1 MKKLLAV
8 LLSVVLVLSLTSVGF
23 AANGNTTLKFDEN
36 GKFKILVLA
45 DVQTDYPLQ
54 KDMVFFMEE
63 AIRASEADLVIF
75 TGDNVNND
83 DKRTYAQMLAPCIEA
98 GVPYT
103 MVLGN
108 HDQESSGGM
117 TREEIVAE
125 YQKYEGFLGYDA
137 DPSIHGAGTHNL
149 PILSSDGSKVAFNLW
164 MFDCGDY
171 VYTSDGAWL
180 GYDWVREDQIEW
192 YNNVRDEMTAAN
204 GGEVVPS
211 LVFQHIIP
219 QEPCEKI
226 FLPSE
231 IKLGEATMNFQ
242 DGSISSFIPD
252 ITQYEGYLFE
262 RCCPSYGN
270 DGQWDAMVAGGDVL
284 GVVCG
289 HDHVNGFIANCNGID
304 MIMAP
309 GCTYDSYYDNFIQ
322 GARVIELDES
332 NTKEYSTYLLTS
344 NALAQNPESNLGH
357 HDGGRTELS
366 YNFNFYF
373 EKIFNFILNIFRNM
387 IGGIVSKPIY

>member
-1 MKKLLAV
+1 MKKLLAIV
-8 LLSVVLVLSLTSVGF
+8 LAVVMVFSVASVGF
-23 AANGNTTLKFDEN
+23 ASYKSDAQLRFDKN
-36 GKFKILVLA
+36 GKFKILILA
-45 DVQTDYPLQ
+45 DVQTDYPLPDDQ
-54 KDMVFFMEE
+54 VFFIEE
-63 AIRASEADLVIF
+63 SVRYSQPDIVIF

-83 DKRTYAQMLAPCIEA
+83 DKRSYADMLAPLIEA

-117 TREEIVAE
+117 TREEIVQE

-137 DPSIHGAGTHNL
+137 DPSLHGAGTHNL
-149 PILSSDGSKVAFNLW
+149 PILSSDGSKLAFNLW

-171 VYTSDGAWL
+171 VRTSDGEWL

-192 YNNVRDEMTAAN
+192 YNKVRNEMTAEN

-226 FLPSE
+226 FLPSD
-231 IKLGEATMNFQ
+231 IKLGEATINFQ
-242 DGSISSFIPD
+242 DGTTYTVIPD
-252 ITQYEGYLFE
+252 MTQYEGYLFE
-262 RCCPSYGN
+262 KACPSYGN

-289 HDHVNGFIANCNGID
+289 HDHLNGFIANCDGID
-304 MIMAP
+304 MIMTP
-309 GCTYDSYYDNFIQ
+309 GCTYDSYYSNMIQ
-322 GARVIELDES
+322 GARVIELDE
-332 NTKEYSTYLLTS
+332 TKPTEYSTYLVTA
-344 NALAQNPESNLGH
+344 NELAQNPESNLGH
-357 HDGGRTELS
+357 HDSGRTELS
-366 YNFNFYF
+366 YNFYYYF
-373 EKIFNFILNIFRNM
+373 EKIFGFLIEILRNAF
-387 IGGIVSKPIY
+387 STTPIL

>member
-1 MKKLLAV
+1 MKKLLAIV
-8 LLSVVLVLSLTSVGF
+8 LAVVMVFSVASVGF
-23 AANGNTTLKFDEN
+23 ASYKSDAQLRFDEN
-36 GKFKILVLA
+36 GKFKILILA
-45 DVQTDYPLQ
+45 DVQTDYPLPDDQ
-54 KDMVFFMEE
+54 VFFIEE
-63 AIRASEADLVIF
+63 SVRYSQPDIVIF

-83 DKRTYAQMLAPCIEA
+83 DKRSYADMLAPLIEA

-117 TREEIVAE
+117 TREEIVQE

-137 DPSIHGAGTHNL
+137 DPSLHGAGTHNL
-149 PILSSDGSKVAFNLW
+149 PILSSDGSKLAFNLW

-171 VYTSDGAWL
+171 VRTSDGEWL

-192 YNNVRDEMTAAN
+192 YNKVRDEMTAEN

-226 FLPSE
+226 FLPSDIE
-231 IKLGEATMNFQ
+231 LGEATINFQ
-242 DGSISSFIPD
+242 DGTTYTVIPD
-252 ITQYEGYLFE
+252 MTQYEGYLFE
-262 RCCPSYGN
+262 KACPSYGN

-289 HDHVNGFIANCNGID
+289 HDHLNGFIANCDGID
-304 MIMAP
+304 MIMTP
-309 GCTYDSYYDNFIQ
+309 GCTYDSYYSNMIQ
-322 GARVIELDES
+322 GARVIELDE
-332 NTKEYSTYLLTS
+332 TKPTEYSTYLVTA
-344 NALAQNPESNLGH
+344 NELAQNPESNLGH
-357 HDGGRTELS
+357 HDSGRTELS
-366 YNFNFYF
+366 YNFFYYF
-373 EKIFNFILNIFRNM
+373 EKIFGFLIEILRNAFSTTP
-387 IGGIVSKPIY
+387 VL

>member
-8 LLSVVLVLSLTSVGF
+8 LLSVVLVFSLASVGF
-23 AANGNTTLKFDEN
+23 AAGSNTTLQFDEN
-36 GKFKILVLA
+36 GKFKILVFA
-45 DVQTDYPLQ
+45 DVQTDYPMQ
-54 KDMVFFMEE
+54 DEMIFFMEE
-63 AIRASEADLVIF
+63 AIRASDPDLIVF
-75 TGDNVNND
+75 TGDNINND

-108 HDQESSGGM
+108 HDQENSGGM

-125 YQKYEGFLGYDA
+125 YQKYEGFIGYDA

-149 PILSSDGSKVAFNLW
+149 PILSSDGSKTAFNLW
-164 MFDCGDY
+164 MFDTGDY
-171 VYTSDGAWL
+171 VRASNGEWL

-192 YNNVRDEMTAAN
+192 YKSVRDEMTAAN
-204 GGEVVPS
+204 GGELVPS

-226 FLPSE
+226 FLPTD
-231 IKLGEATMNFQ
+231 IKLGEATINFQ
-242 DGSISSFIPD
+242 DGTIYTFIPD
-252 ITQYEGYLFE
+252 MTQYEGYLFE

-270 DGQWDAMVAGGDVL
+270 DGQWDAMVEGGDVL

-289 HDHVNGFIANCNGID
+289 HDHVNGFIANCDGID
-304 MIMAP
+304 LIMAP
-309 GCTYDSYYDNFIQ
+309 GCTYDSYYNNMIQ

-332 NTKEYSTYLLTS
+332 NPWEYSTHLLTA
-344 NALAQNPESNLGH
+344 NELAQNPESNLGH
-357 HDGGRTELS
+357 HGGDRTEFS
-366 YNFNFYF
+366 YNFFYYF
-373 EKIFNFILNIFRNM
+373 EKIFGVFINILRNM
-387 IGGIVSKPIY
+387 LSGGIAM

>member
-1 MKKLLAV
+1 MKKLLAIV
-8 LLSVVLVLSLTSVGF
+8 LAVVMVFSVASVGF
-23 AANGNTTLKFDEN
+23 ASYKSDAQLRFDEN
-36 GKFKILVLA
+36 GKFKILILA
-45 DVQTDYPLQ
+45 DVQTDYPLPDDQ
-54 KDMVFFMEE
+54 VFFIEE
-63 AIRASEADLVIF
+63 SVRYSQPDIVIF

-83 DKRTYAQMLAPCIEA
+83 DKRSYADMLAPLIEA

-117 TREEIVAE
+117 TREEIVQE

-137 DPSIHGAGTHNL
+137 DPSLHGAGTHNL
-149 PILSSDGSKVAFNLW
+149 PILSSDGSKLAFNLW

-171 VYTSDGAWL
+171 VRTSDGEWL

-192 YNNVRDEMTAAN
+192 YNKVRDEMTAEN

-226 FLPSE
+226 FLPSDIE
-231 IKLGEATMNFQ
+231 LGEATINFQ
-242 DGSISSFIPD
+242 DGTTYTVIPD
-252 ITQYEGYLFE
+252 MTQYEGYLFE
-262 RCCPSYGN
+262 KACPSYGN

-289 HDHVNGFIANCNGID
+289 HDHLNGFIANCDGID
-304 MIMAP
+304 MIMTP
-309 GCTYDSYYDNFIQ
+309 GCTYDSYYSNMIQ
-322 GARVIELDES
+322 GARVIELDE
-332 NTKEYSTYLLTS
+332 TKPTEYSTYLVTA
-344 NALAQNPESNLGH
+344 NELAQNPESNLGH
-357 HDGGRTELS
+357 HDSGRTELS
-366 YNFNFYF
+366 YNFFYYF
-373 EKIFNFILNIFRNM
+373 EKIFGFLIEILRNAF
-387 IGGIVSKPIY
+387 STTPIL

>member
-1 MKKLLAV
+1 MKKLLAIV
-8 LLSVVLVLSLTSVGF
+8 LAVVMVFSVASVGF
-23 AANGNTTLKFDEN
+23 ASYKSDAQLRFDKNGR
-36 GKFKILVLA
+36 FKILILA
-45 DVQTDYPLQ
+45 DVQTDYPLPDDQ
-54 KDMVFFMEE
+54 VFFIEE
-63 AIRASEADLVIF
+63 SVRYSQPDIVIF

-83 DKRTYAQMLAPCIEA
+83 DKRSYADMLAPLIEA

-117 TREEIVAE
+117 TREEIVQE

-137 DPSIHGAGTHNL
+137 DPSLHGAGTHNL
-149 PILSSDGSKVAFNLW
+149 PILSSDGSKLAFNLW

-171 VYTSDGAWL
+171 VRTSDGEWL

-192 YNNVRDEMTAAN
+192 YNKVRDEMTAEN

-226 FLPSE
+226 FLPSDIE
-231 IKLGEATMNFQ
+231 LGEATINFQ
-242 DGSISSFIPD
+242 DGTTYTVIPD
-252 ITQYEGYLFE
+252 MTQYEGYLFE
-262 RCCPSYGN
+262 KACPSYGN

-289 HDHVNGFIANCNGID
+289 HDHLNGFIANCDGID
-304 MIMAP
+304 MIMTP
-309 GCTYDSYYDNFIQ
+309 GCTYDSYYSNMIQ
-322 GARVIELDES
+322 GARVIELDE
-332 NTKEYSTYLLTS
+332 TKPTEYSTYLVTA
-344 NALAQNPESNLGH
+344 NELAQNPESNLGH
-357 HDGGRTELS
+357 HDSGRTELS
-366 YNFNFYF
+366 YNFFYYF
-373 EKIFNFILNIFRNM
+373 EKIFGFFIEILRNAFSTTP
-387 IGGIVSKPIY
+387 VL

>member
-1 MKKLLAV
+1 MKKLLAIV
-8 LLSVVLVLSLTSVGF
+8 LAVVMVFSVASVGF
-23 AANGNTTLKFDEN
+23 ASYKSDAQLRFDEN
-36 GKFKILVLA
+36 GKFKILILA
-45 DVQTDYPLQ
+45 DVQTDYPLPDDQ
-54 KDMVFFMEE
+54 VFFIEE
-63 AIRASEADLVIF
+63 SVRYSQPDIVIF

-83 DKRTYAQMLAPCIEA
+83 DKRSYADMLAPLIEA

-117 TREEIVAE
+117 TREEIVQE

-137 DPSIHGAGTHNL
+137 DPSLHGAGTHNL
-149 PILSSDGSKVAFNLW
+149 PILSSDGSKLAFNLW

-171 VYTSDGAWL
+171 VRTSDGEWL

-192 YNNVRDEMTAAN
+192 YNKVRDEMTAEN

-226 FLPSE
+226 FLPSDIE
-231 IKLGEATMNFQ
+231 LGEATINFQ
-242 DGSISSFIPD
+242 DGTTYTVIPD
-252 ITQYEGYLFE
+252 MTQYEGYLFE
-262 RCCPSYGN
+262 KACPSYGN

-289 HDHVNGFIANCNGID
+289 HDHLNGFIANCNGID
-304 MIMAP
+304 MIMTP
-309 GCTYDSYYDNFIQ
+309 GCTYDSYYSNMLQ
-322 GARVIELDES
+322 GARVIELDE
-332 NTKEYSTYLLTS
+332 TKPTEYSTYLVTA
-344 NALAQNPESNLGH
+344 NELAQNPESNLGH
-357 HDGGRTELS
+357 HDSGRTELS
-366 YNFNFYF
+366 YNFFYYF
-373 EKIFNFILNIFRNM
+373 EKIFGFFIEILRNAF
-387 IGGIVSKPIY
+387 STTPIL

>member
-1 MKKLLAV
+1 MKKLLAIV
-8 LLSVVLVLSLTSVGF
+8 LAVVMVFSVASVGF
-23 AANGNTTLKFDEN
+23 ASYKSDAQLRFDEN
-36 GKFKILVLA
+36 GKFKILILA
-45 DVQTDYPLQ
+45 DVQTDYPLPDDQ
-54 KDMVFFMEE
+54 VFFIEE
-63 AIRASEADLVIF
+63 SVRYSQPDIVIF

-83 DKRTYAQMLAPCIEA
+83 DKRSYADMLAPLIEA

-117 TREEIVAE
+117 TREEIVQE

-137 DPSIHGAGTHNL
+137 DPSLHGAGTHNL
-149 PILSSDGSKVAFNLW
+149 PILSSDGSKLAFNLW

-171 VYTSDGAWL
+171 VRTSDGEWL

-192 YNNVRDEMTAAN
+192 YNKVRDEMTVEN

-226 FLPSE
+226 FLPSDIE
-231 IKLGEATMNFQ
+231 LGEATINFQ
-242 DGSISSFIPD
+242 DGTTYTVIPD
-252 ITQYEGYLFE
+252 MTQYEGYLFE
-262 RCCPSYGN
+262 KACPSYGN

-289 HDHVNGFIANCNGID
+289 HDHLNGFIANCNGID
-304 MIMAP
+304 MIMTP
-309 GCTYDSYYDNFIQ
+309 GCTYDSYYSNMIQ
-322 GARVIELDES
+322 GARVIELDE
-332 NTKEYSTYLLTS
+332 TKPTEYSTYLVTA
-344 NALAQNPESNLGH
+344 NELAQNPESNLGH
-357 HDGGRTELS
+357 HDSGRTELS
-366 YNFNFYF
+366 YNFFYYF
-373 EKIFNFILNIFRNM
+373 EKIFGFFIEILRNAFSTTP
-387 IGGIVSKPIY
+387 VL